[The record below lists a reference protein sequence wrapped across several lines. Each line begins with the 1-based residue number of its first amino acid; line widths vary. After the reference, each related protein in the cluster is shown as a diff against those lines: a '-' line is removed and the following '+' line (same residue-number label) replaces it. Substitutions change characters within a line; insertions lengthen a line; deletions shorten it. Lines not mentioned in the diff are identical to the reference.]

1 MHGRSIMVLTS
12 SDVLTLLS
20 GMERD
25 VIETVRAAYEAHSGS
40 ESSLPPSTFLRF
52 PNDETNRIIALPAY
66 LGGEF
71 GTAGIK
77 WISSFPGN
85 LDQGIDR
92 AAAVIILNSVTTGR
106 PHAMLEGSIIS
117 AKRTAAS
124 AALAARALHEDHQV
138 RSVGIVGCGPINFEI
153 QRFLL
158 SIFPSIKTL
167 YLYDLSPEHAE
178 RFKLTCEETFEGI
191 TAEVVADLQA
201 LFGTSSLVSL
211 ATTAVHPYISDLSGL
226 APGSTIL
233 HVSLR
238 DLVPEIIL
246 SSDNVV
252 DDVEHVCRAQTS
264 IHLAEQL
271 VGTREFIR
279 CTIADVTRGTAPPKR
294 DTKSITVF
302 SPFGLGVL
310 DLAVAEFVYKR
321 AVKEGK
327 GTLIESFL
335 PASWLQRADETTFR
349 PPSST

>member
-1 MHGRSIMVLTS
+1 MHDRSIMILTG

-20 GMERD
+20 GRERD
-25 VIETVRAAYEAHSGS
+25 VIETVRVAYEVHTAG

-52 PNDETNRIIALPAY
+52 PDDETNRIIALPAY

-77 WISSFPGN
+77 WVSSFPGN
-85 LDQGIDR
+85 MDKGIDR
-92 AAAVIILNSVTTGR
+92 AAAVIILNSMSTGR
-106 PHAMLEGSIIS
+106 PHVMLEGSIIS

-124 AALAARALHEDHQV
+124 AALAALALHGDSLAG
-138 RSVGIVGCGPINFEI
+138 SVAVVGCGLINFEI

-167 YLYDLSPEHAE
+167 YLYDVRPERAVQ
-178 RFKLTCEETFEGI
+178 FKQTCEETFENV

-201 LFGTSSLVSL
+201 LFRTSPLVSM
-211 ATTAVHPYISDLSGL
+211 ATTAIHPYISDLSGL

-238 DLVPEIIL
+238 DLGPEIIL
-246 SSDNVV
+246 SCDNVV
-252 DDVEHVCRAQTS
+252 DDVEHVSRAQTS

-271 VGTREFIR
+271 AGTRDFIR
-279 CTIADVTRGTAPPKR
+279 CTIGAVTSGTAPAKR
-294 DTKSITVF
+294 DAKSITVF

-310 DLAVAEFVYKR
+310 DIAVAEFVYKR
-321 AVKEGK
+321 AVKEGV

-335 PASWLQRADETTFR
+335 PTAWPQRSDEATFR
-349 PPSST
+349 PTSST

>member
-1 MHGRSIMVLTS
+1 MHGRSLMILTG

-20 GMERD
+20 GRERD
-25 VIETVRAAYEAHSGS
+25 VIEAVRSAYEAHGRG

-52 PNDETNRIIALPAY
+52 PNDHANRIIALPAY

-71 GTAGIK
+71 ETAGIK
-77 WISSFPGN
+77 WVSSFSGN
-85 LDQGIDR
+85 LEKKMDR
-92 AAAVIILNSVTTGR
+92 ASAAIILNSVTTGR

-124 AALAARALHEDHQV
+124 AALAAHALHGDHHV
-138 RSVGIVGCGPINFEI
+138 RSVGIVGCGLINFEI

-158 SIFPSIKTL
+158 SVFPSIKTL
-167 YLYDLSPEHAE
+167 YLYDLSPERAE
-178 RFKLTCEETFEGI
+178 QFKQTCEETFKGV

-201 LFGTSSLVSL
+201 LFRTSSLISI
-211 ATTAVHPYISDLSGL
+211 ATTAIHPYISDISGI

-246 SSDNVV
+246 SCDNVV
-252 DDVEHVCRAQTS
+252 DDVDHVCRAQTS

-279 CTIADVTRGTAPPKR
+279 CTIADVTSGAAPAEK

-310 DLAVAEFVYKR
+310 DLAVAELVYKR
-321 AVKEGK
+321 AVEEGK
-327 GTLIESFL
+327 GILIESFL
-335 PASWLQRADETTFR
+335 PAPWLQRSDETAFR
-349 PPSST
+349 STSST

>member
-1 MHGRSIMVLTS
+1 MHGRSIMVLTG

-52 PNDETNRIIALPAY
+52 PNDQTNRIIALPAY

-85 LDQGIDR
+85 LDQGMDR

-124 AALAARALHEDHQV
+124 AALAARALHGDHQV

-158 SIFPSIKTL
+158 SVFPSIKTL
-167 YLYDLSPEHAE
+167 YLYDLSREHAE
-178 RFKLTCEETFEGI
+178 QFKHTCEETFGGI
-191 TAEVVADLQA
+191 KAEVVADLQT

-211 ATTAVHPYISDLSGL
+211 ATTAIHPYISDLSGL

-279 CTIADVTRGTAPPKR
+279 CTIADVTRGAAPLKK
-294 DTKSITVF
+294 DAKSITVF

-310 DLAVAEFVYKR
+310 DLAVAEFVYQR

-335 PASWLQRADETTFR
+335 PASWLERADETAFR
-349 PPSST
+349 PASST

>member
-1 MHGRSIMVLTS
+1 MHGRSIMILTG

-20 GMERD
+20 GRERD
-25 VIETVRAAYEAHSGS
+25 LVETVRVAYEAHTRA

-52 PNDETNRIIALPAY
+52 PDDQTNRIIALPAY

-71 GTAGIK
+71 ETAGIK
-77 WISSFPGN
+77 WVSSFPGN
-85 LDQGIDR
+85 LDKGMDR

-124 AALAARALHEDHQV
+124 AALAALALHEDSHV
-138 RSVGIVGCGPINFEI
+138 GSVGVVGCGLINFEI

-167 YLYDLSPEHAE
+167 YLYDVRPERAVQ
-178 RFKLTCEETFEGI
+178 FKQICEETFERI
-191 TAEVVADLQA
+191 TAEVVGDLQA
-201 LFGTSSLVSL
+201 LFRTSSLVSI
-211 ATTAVHPYISDLSGL
+211 ATTAIHPHISDLSGL

-238 DLVPEIIL
+238 DLGPEIIL
-246 SSDNVV
+246 SCDNVV
-252 DDVEHVCRAQTS
+252 DDVEHVSRAQTS

-279 CTIADVTRGTAPPKR
+279 CTIAGVTSGTAPPKR
-294 DTKSITVF
+294 DAKSITIF

-310 DLAVAEFVYKR
+310 DIAVAEFVYKR

-335 PASWLQRADETTFR
+335 PTSWPQRTDETAFR
-349 PPSST
+349 PTSST